1 MRRPMSAVRTVLGD
15 VDPASLGITHGHEH
29 VLFNPVVDR
38 GPDFVRSEHEP
49 GLEELERFRSA
60 GGSALVDATVDELGR
75 DPSALWHLS
84 TQSGVHLVAACGHTA
99 QEWWDGALDLDSMA
113 ENELTDEFV
122 SELTEGI
129 GNTGV
134 QAGVIK
140 VGTSLNEVT
149 ETEARVIAAAAVA
162 QLATG
167 APIISHTTAGTM
179 GLEQVRLLERAGA
192 DLSKVCIGHMDRRLV
207 LEEHLEIARTG
218 VLLGYDQISKEKYAA
233 DATRAEFLARLVEAG
248 FGDRVMLASD
258 LARRSD
264 LPAWG
269 GSPGL
274 THLINSFVPLLRA
287 RGLDGEIDR
296 FLIENPRRF
305 LAWG

>member
-1 MRRPMSAVRTVLGD
+1 MSVVRTVLGD

-29 VLFNPVVDR
+29 VLFNPVIDR
-38 GPDFVRSEHEP
+38 GRDFIRSEHEP
-49 GLEELERFRSA
+49 GLEELERYRSA
-60 GGSALVDATVDELGR
+60 GGSALVDATVTELGR
-75 DPSALWHLS
+75 DPSALRHLS
-84 TQSGVHLVAACGHTA
+84 AQSGVHIVSACGHTA

-113 ENELTDEFV
+113 ENQLTEEFV

-129 GNTGV
+129 GNSGV

-149 ETEARVIAAAAVA
+149 ETEARVIAAAAAA
-162 QLATG
+162 QQATG
-167 APIISHTTAGTM
+167 APIISHTTAGTV

-192 DLSKVCIGHMDRRLV
+192 DLTKVCIGHLDRRLV

-218 VLLGYDQISKEKYAA
+218 VYLGYDQISKEKYAA
-233 DATRAEFLARLVEAG
+233 DATRAEFLSRLVEAG
-248 FGDRVMLASD
+248 FGDRVILSSD

-274 THLINSFVPLLRA
+274 NHLISSFVPLLRGS
-287 RGLDGEIDR
+287 GLDGEIDR
-296 FLIENPRRF
+296 FLIDNPRRF